1 MKNITRKRIK
11 LGIFFLVALYIG
23 LNPLGFYSRF
33 EFLPEEYNATKYAVA
48 DKIPHEDVYIPV
60 SNGKKIH
67 AWYFP
72 VPDSKHTIIVHH
84 GQAHNIAFF
93 FPVAQLFHNCGASVL
108 SYDYEG
114 YGRSDGPTA
123 HEALRRDSEAAHKF
137 IRDVKK
143 VPENQIVHCGIS
155 MGTGAACDVAAR
167 QKCAGVFLCSP
178 YWSTTAIAN
187 SFVPIS
193 RLYPR
198 FAFPQPDFG
207 AADLVTKNVPI
218 LIVHGDND
226 PIIPLWQAQKIYD
239 LAVGPKELFIV
250 KNGFHVGSLAPGIEE
265 FCTNWLNSLP
275 TELKY

>member
-1 MKNITRKRIK
+1 MNTNTKKRVK
-11 LGIFFLVALYIG
+11 LTIFFLVALYIG

-33 EFLPEEYNATKYAVA
+33 EFLPEGYDPNKYAVA
-48 DKIPHEDVYIPV
+48 DKIPHEDIYIPL

-72 VPDSKHTIIVHH
+72 VSGAKHTVIVHH
-84 GQAHNIAFF
+84 GQGNNIAFF
-93 FPVAQLFHNCGASVL
+93 FPVAQLFHNCGVSVL

-123 HEALRRDSEAAHKF
+123 HIALRRDSEAAHNYV
-137 IRDVKK
+137 RDVKK
-143 VPENQIVHCGIS
+143 VPESQIVHCGIS
-155 MGTGAACDVAAR
+155 MGTGAACDVASR

-198 FAFPQPDFG
+198 CAFPQPDFS
-207 AADLVTKNVPI
+207 AASLVKKKIPI
-218 LIVHGDND
+218 MIVHGDND
-226 PIIPLWQAQKIYD
+226 PIIPLSHAQKIYD

-250 KNGFHVGSLAPGIEE
+250 KNGFHVGSLAPGIED
-265 FCTNWLNSLP
+265 FCIKWLNSLP
-275 TELKY
+275 SEIAN